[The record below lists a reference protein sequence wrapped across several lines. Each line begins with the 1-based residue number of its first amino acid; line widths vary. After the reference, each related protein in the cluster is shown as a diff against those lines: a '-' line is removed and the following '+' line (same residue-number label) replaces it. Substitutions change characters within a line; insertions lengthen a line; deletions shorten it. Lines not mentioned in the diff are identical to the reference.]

1 MALLRGSAV
10 VASALGEGL
19 EPRNKIALTGF
30 VLART
35 PRWSKKPF
43 TIRNVPVTAVNP
55 SPLQVAVRYVF
66 GALAR
71 RTRGVP
77 MQPGIEIDGVRLTG
91 KLPPAA
97 EYIRHKKDLISK
109 AVEAVAVAL
118 QQPKDREVRI
128 AMRREAYQ
136 PTLHTVTD
144 LLAIA
149 EQKGFADKLTSIIQ
163 LPTPEA
169 KRAVR
174 GKVIA
179 LPKKTE
185 ETTPSA

>member
-10 VASALGEGL
+10 VASALGEGM
-19 EPRNKIALTGF
+19 EPRNKISLTGF
-30 VLART
+30 VLAKT
-35 PRWSKKPF
+35 PKWSKKPF
-43 TIRNVPVTAVNP
+43 TIRNVPVTVVNP

-77 MQPGIEIDGVRLTG
+77 MQAGIEIDGVRLTG

-109 AVEAVAVAL
+109 AVETVAEAHQL
-118 QQPKDREVRI
+118 PKNREVRI
-128 AMRREAYQ
+128 AMNREAYQ

-149 EQKGFADKLTSIIQ
+149 EQKGFAKQLTSIIQ
-163 LPTPEA
+163 LQTPEA
-169 KRAVR
+169 KRAVG
-174 GKVIA
+174 GKVIT
-179 LPKKTE
+179 LSKKTG

>member
-10 VASALGEGL
+10 VASALGEGM
-19 EPRNKIALTGF
+19 EPRNKISLTGF
-30 VLART
+30 VLAKT

-43 TIRNVPVTAVNP
+43 TLRNVPVTAVNP

-77 MQPGIEIDGVRLTG
+77 MEPGREIDGVRLTG
-91 KLPPAA
+91 RLPPAA
-97 EYIRHKKDLISK
+97 EYIRHKKELISK
-109 AVEAVAVAL
+109 AVETVAETL
-118 QQPKDREVRI
+118 KQPKDREVRI

-149 EQKGFADKLTSIIQ
+149 EQKGFAKQLTNLIA

-169 KRAVR
+169 KRAVG
-174 GKVIA
+174 GKVIT